1 MSTKPESEY
10 NIRKNSLSL
19 SLWLSL
25 SVGDL
30 GRRIE
35 KNYWLTYPTWRNC
48 TVHARHV
55 SEAKYFFGEQI
66 THPCGELLEAVAKI
80 FPYEILLCFEG
91 HVLYE
96 GQVGRYKYM
105 SGVWE
110 HAWSCTKLWV
120 PSWRSGAECRVT
132 GTPVGHPPRI
142 WLWNSKSLVF
152 VCE

>member
-1 MSTKPESEY
+1 MSTKSESEY

-25 SVGDL
+25 PVGDL

-35 KNYWLTYPTWRNC
+35 KTTGSRIPHDAIVPSTHATCRNRSTFLASRLPTRVVSFWRQS
-48 TVHARHV
+48 RRY
-55 SEAKYFFGEQI
+55 K
-66 THPCGELLEAVAKI
+66 
-80 FPYEILLCFEG
+80 ILLCFEG

-96 GQVGRYKYM
+96 RQVGRYKYM

-120 PSWRSGAECRVT
+120 PSWRSGAECRDT
-132 GTPVGHPPRI
+132 RTPVGHPPRI